1 MSESSHWSNMG
12 EWSMIWG
19 MRFLLRV
26 YLLFGRTVLQ
36 WFLYPVVSYY
46 WLVNKPGRAASQ
58 AYLKRVAKR
67 LPRSNLSGN
76 LRDSY
81 RHFISFANAIID
93 KLAAWSGALSCDDIS
108 YRGRDELLAQV
119 KATGRGAILLG
130 SHLGNLEVCRVIA
143 DSDGAPCI
151 NVLVHTKH
159 AEKFNRLL
167 RQTNKNSGL
176 NLIQVTDINAATAM
190 LLSDKID
197 NGELVIITAD
207 RTSVSPN
214 PRVSRA
220 SFLGSDALFPQGP
233 FILASLLKCPV
244 YTLFCLKQNGKQAIY
259 FEHFSDLLTF
269 PRKARDQALG
279 QTIQRYA
286 ERLEHYCLM
295 EPLQWF
301 NFFDFW
307 HLVDK
312 KSDEQ

>member
-1 MSESSHWSNMG
+1 MNNSSHWAEMG

-46 WLVNKPGRAASQ
+46 WLANKPGREASR
-58 AYLKRVAKR
+58 AYLKRVAR
-67 LPRSNLSGN
+67 LSPASGLSGS
-76 LRDSY
+76 LKDSY

-93 KLAAWSGALSCDDIS
+93 KLAAWSGALSRADVS

-119 KATGRGAILLG
+119 KSGKGIVLLG

-143 DSDGAPCI
+143 DLDDAPRI

-167 RQTNKNSGL
+167 RQTNANSGL
-176 NLIQVTDINAATAM
+176 NLIQVTDISAATAM

-197 NGELVIITAD
+197 NGELVVITAD
-207 RTSVSPN
+207 RTPVSRN

-220 SFLGSDALFPQGP
+220 KFLGDDASFPQGP
-233 FILASLLKCPV
+233 FILAALLKCPV
-244 YTLFCLKQNGKQAIY
+244 YTLFCLKQQGRQVIY
-259 FEHFSDLLTF
+259 FDHFSDLLTL
-269 PRKARDQALG
+269 PRKTREQALQ

-286 ERLEHYCLM
+286 GRLEHYCLM

-307 HLVDK
+307 RVN
-312 KSDEQ
+312 EQ

>member
-1 MSESSHWSNMG
+1 MKKPSHWSDVG

-26 YLLFGRTVLQ
+26 YLVFGRTVLQ

-46 WLVNKPGRAASQ
+46 WLANKPGREASQ
-58 AYLKRVAKR
+58 AYLKRVAKL
-67 LPRSNLSGN
+67 LPKSTLSGS
-76 LRDSY
+76 LWDSY

-93 KLAAWSGALSCDDIS
+93 KLAAWSGALSSADIS
-108 YRGRDELLAQV
+108 YRGRNELLAQV
-119 KATGRGAILLG
+119 KANRGAILLG

-143 DSDGAPCI
+143 DMDDAPRI
-151 NVLVHTKH
+151 NVLVYTKH

-167 RQTNKNSGL
+167 KQTNENSSL
-176 NLIQVTDINAATAM
+176 NLIQVTDISAATAM

-197 NGELVIITAD
+197 NGELIIITAD
-207 RTSVSPN
+207 RTSVNRN

-220 SFLGSDALFPQGP
+220 GFLGGDALFPQGP

-244 YTLFCLKQNGKQAIY
+244 YTLFCLKQLGKQVIY
-259 FEHFSDLLTF
+259 FEHFSDMLIF
-269 PRKARDQALG
+269 PRKNREQAMQ

-286 ERLEHYCLM
+286 HRLEHYCLM

-307 HLVDK
+307 RV
-312 KSDEQ
+312 DEQ